1 MQWMALRGGAK
12 AEWPALTPLRR
23 RSAHWTALDEN
34 KSCWLATSVLILV
47 DTVLHGNP
55 KMDRPRLKKAN
66 GREMVR
72 VAPRENNN
80 SINERLH
87 RMDDFGGCLGA
98 EQAHDLLH
106 LPIFIR

>member
-55 KMDRPRLKKAN
+55 KMDGPRLQKAN

-72 VAPRENNN
+72 VAPREYKN
-80 SINERLH
+80 SINERWH
-87 RMDDFGGCLGA
+87 GTADFVGCLA
-98 EQAHDLLH
+98 A
-106 LPIFIR
+106 